1 MKLPYRITV
10 RVRRNRDGAKKSMLP
25 VKSKYKIAKR
35 LGASIFEQTQT
46 QKFALSEARATKSR
60 PRRRGASDYGRQLLE
75 KQRVRYTYGITETQ
89 LSNYVKKA
97 YTTADPSTSLHKM
110 LEMRADSI
118 VYRAALAPT
127 RRAARQL
134 VSHGHLVVNG
144 KRITTPSYRVK
155 KGDVLTVREGSKR
168 SVLFAS
174 MSEESADARNIPSW
188 LTVDKGA
195 LKIDIVGEPLYTP
208 AETTLDY
215 KTVFEFYSR

>member
-1 MKLPYRITV
+1 
-10 RVRRNRDGAKKSMLP
+10 MLP

-35 LGASIFEQTQT
+35 LGAAIFEQTQT

-97 YTTADPSTSLHKM
+97 YTTADPSQSLHKM

-118 VYRAALAPT
+118 VYRAGLAPT

-134 VSHGHLVVNG
+134 VSHGHLLVNG
-144 KRITTPSYRVK
+144 SRTTTPSHHVG
-155 KGDVLTVREGSKR
+155 KGDSITVREGSRR
-168 SVLFAS
+168 SPLFAS
-174 MSEESADARNIPSW
+174 QSEESEGRQTPQWLSVDRDA
-188 LTVDKGA
+188 LTVQ
-195 LKIDIVGEPLYTP
+195 VTSEPQYSP

>member
-118 VYRAALAPT
+118 VYRAGLAPT
-127 RRAARQL
+127 RRAARQI
-134 VSHGHLVVNG
+134 VSHGHILVNG
-144 KRITTPSYRVK
+144 SRTTTPSHHVG
-155 KGDVLTVREGSKR
+155 KGSSITVREGSRR
-168 SVLFAS
+168 SPLFTS
-174 MSEESADARNIPSW
+174 QSEEGEGRQVPQWLSVDRDA
-188 LTVDKGA
+188 LTLQVTS
-195 LKIDIVGEPLYTP
+195 EPQYTP
-208 AETTLDY
+208 TETILDY
-215 KTVFEFYSR
+215 PTVFEFYSR